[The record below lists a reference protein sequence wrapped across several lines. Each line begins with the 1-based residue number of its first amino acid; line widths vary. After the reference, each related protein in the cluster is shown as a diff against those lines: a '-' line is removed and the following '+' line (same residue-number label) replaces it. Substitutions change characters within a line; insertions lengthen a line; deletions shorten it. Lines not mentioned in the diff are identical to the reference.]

1 MCIDRNARYCKA
13 KLPAARRGSALPNTA
28 EPMPTPSWP
37 FGPAINAMKAT
48 SPGRPIIA
56 AKAISP
62 NPRMTA
68 AKAISPGPIPLAARK
83 AISAGGPMADPE
95 GISPSAAI
103 TAAEAFW
110 APPMLIAMWAAGS
123 EASFPGTLMRADARD
138 AMPPEFATRG
148 AAFAHR
154 RKGPPRFATERRR
167 ARCFRDTPSL
177 GLAFSSRELSEPRG
191 LSRGAIAHLYSRTR
205 CAPPLPHTSRGLN
218 FSKTKGQV

>member
-1 MCIDRNARYCKA
+1 MCTERNARYCKA

-37 FGPAINAMKAT
+37 PGPAINAMKAT

-62 NPRMTA
+62 NLRMAA

-154 RKGPPRFATERRR
+154 RKGPPRFAPERRR

-177 GLAFSSRELSEPRG
+177 GLPSARASCRSREVFPVAQLRTSIRELGAPRRFRTLPALSTLVKR
-191 LSRGAIAHLYSRTR
+191 S
-205 CAPPLPHTSRGLN
+205 
-218 FSKTKGQV
+218 QV